1 MTMPRYSEHQRGV
14 ALIEVLMA
22 VLIFSVGILG
32 LVGLQS
38 RAIQLSMDT
47 EDRNRA
53 ALLANELVNEMWL
66 RRAPTVPADV
76 VTAWKAKVAATTQSG
91 LPGGEGEYS
100 VTGRQADVTIKW
112 QSPGASAKSQLTTRV
127 VLP

>member
-1 MTMPRYSEHQRGV
+1 MTYHSKHQRGV

-66 RRAPTVPADV
+66 RRTPNVPAGV
-76 VTAWKAKVAATTQSG
+76 VTAWEDKIAATTKSG
-91 LPGGEGEYS
+91 LPGGEGAYS
-100 VTGRQADVTIKW
+100 VDGRQADVTITW
-112 QSPGASAKSQLTTRV
+112 QSPGASTKSRLTTRV

>member
-1 MTMPRYSEHQRGV
+1 M

-66 RRAPTVPADV
+66 RRTPTVPAGV
-76 VTAWKAKVAATTQSG
+76 ETAWQDKVKDATKSG
-91 LPGGEGEYS
+91 LPGGDGKYE
-100 VTGRQADVTIKW
+100 VTGRQADVTIEW
-112 QSPGASAKSQLTTRV
+112 QSPGASTKSRLTTRV

>member
-1 MTMPRYSEHQRGV
+1 MTYHSKRQRGV

-66 RRAPTVPADV
+66 RRTPTVPAGV
-76 VTAWKAKVAATTQSG
+76 ETAWQDKVKDATKSG
-91 LPGGEGEYS
+91 LPGGDGKYE
-100 VTGRQADVTIKW
+100 VTGRQADVTIEW
-112 QSPGASAKSQLTTRV
+112 QSPGASTKSRLTTRV